1 MFLAEH
7 TVQDIRDL
15 AHAKDAEITAIEAAR
30 AKFVGPFSDPTW
42 DNEWRQFRVSY
53 EAAKSKAL
61 EDKTSVP
68 FLDDS
73 MRIADADYRAF
84 VATLEPLY
92 DLVVREQHAIGKT
105 IPMAVPQPLAEPDST
120 FLHATRGVDEV
131 VHTAESFLHSAK
143 SEAKNTVDW
152 LDSPWIK
159 LTVGLGIVTLAAT
172 ALDKVKEAL

>member
-42 DNEWRQFRVSY
+42 DNEWRQFRASY
-53 EAAKSKAL
+53 EAAKSNAL
-61 EDKTSVP
+61 ENKTSVP

>member
-30 AKFVGPFSDPTW
+30 AEFVGPFSDPTW
-42 DNEWRQFRVSY
+42 DNEWRQFRASY
-53 EAAKSKAL
+53 EAAKSNAL

-92 DLVVREQHAIGKT
+92 DLVVREQHAIGK
-105 IPMAVPQPLAEPDST
+105 
-120 FLHATRGVDEV
+120 LHKVGAYYRTRFHLFARHARRGRRCS
-131 VHTAESFLHSAK
+131 HCGKFSALRK
-143 SEAKNTVDW
+143 K
-152 LDSPWIK
+152 
-159 LTVGLGIVTLAAT
+159 
-172 ALDKVKEAL
+172 